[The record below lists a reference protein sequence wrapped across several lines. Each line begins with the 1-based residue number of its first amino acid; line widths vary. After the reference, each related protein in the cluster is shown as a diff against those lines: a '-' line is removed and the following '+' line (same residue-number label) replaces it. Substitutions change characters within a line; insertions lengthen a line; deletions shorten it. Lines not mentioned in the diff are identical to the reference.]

1 MDTQNLVEAAVEV
14 AEKVPLVTNPAGVMA
29 VLLAVLAVIFWLAQH
44 PLIGRFFKV
53 VPALVFCYF
62 VPTTLTTLGVI
73 PAESPLYDWIKSFVL
88 PAALLLLI
96 LSLDVPGILRLGPK
110 AVIMLLAG
118 TTGVV
123 IGGPIALWSCHYLL
137 SGRWQLPPDAWQGMA
152 ALSGS
157 WIGGGANF
165 VAIGEIAGT
174 SDALLATMVIPD
186 VLVASIW
193 MGTLLYLSGH
203 QAKIDEWTGA
213 NTAAI
218 DRLKRRMTQFQER
231 VNRIANLPDLMMI
244 LALGFVG
251 SWLSYSLGVV
261 LAERVSEFAQQSES
275 TVVKNFAQSVGAS
288 TWKYVIVTA
297 IGVILSFTRAR
308 RLEGAGASKL
318 ASVMIYLLVA
328 CIGAS
333 ADFRKI
339 VEAPGFIVA
348 GFIWMAVHILVLL
361 AVGKLIR
368 APIFFVAIG
377 SQSNIGGAA
386 SAPVVASAFHP
397 SLAPVGALLAVAGY
411 VLGTYAGLFCMYMLQ
426 QVAQTAGG

>member
-1 MDTQNLVEAAVEV
+1 MVTPDMAETAAGMVESTPV
-14 AEKVPLVTNPAGVMA
+14 LSDPAGILA
-29 VLLAVLAVIFWLAQH
+29 VLLAVLAVIFWLTQH
-44 PLIGRFFKV
+44 PVIGRVFKI

-62 VPTTLTTLGVI
+62 VPTALTTLGVI
-73 PAESPLYDWIKSFVL
+73 PDSSPLYSWIKDFVL

-118 TTGVV
+118 TCGVV
-123 IGGPIALWSCHYLL
+123 IGGPIALWLCQHFLT
-137 SGRWQLPPDAWQGMA
+137 GRWALPPDAWQGMA

-174 SDALLATMVIPD
+174 SDAMLATMVIPD
-186 VLVASIW
+186 VFVASIW

-203 QAKIDEWTGA
+203 QRKIDAWSGA
-213 NTAAI
+213 NTVAI
-218 DRLKRRMTQFQER
+218 EDLKRRMTEFQER
-231 VNRIANLPDLMMI
+231 INRIAALPDLMMI

-251 SWLSYSLGVV
+251 SWLSNWAGGELS
-261 LAERVSEFAQQSES
+261 ARISEFARHSD
-275 TVVKNFAQSVGAS
+275 TRAVKDFARSVDAS
-288 TWKYVIVTA
+288 TWKYIIVTA
-297 IGVILSFTRAR
+297 IGVALSFSRAR
-308 RLEGAGASKL
+308 NLEGAGASKL
-318 ASVMIYLLVA
+318 GSVMIYLLVA

-339 VEAPGFIVA
+339 VDAPGFIVA
-348 GFIWMAVHILVLL
+348 GFVWMAVHIIVLL
-361 AVGKLIR
+361 TVAKLIR
-368 APIFFVAIG
+368 APIFFVAVG

-411 VLGTYAGLFCMYMLQ
+411 VLGTYAGIVCMWMLQ
-426 QVAQTAGG
+426 YVSRTGG